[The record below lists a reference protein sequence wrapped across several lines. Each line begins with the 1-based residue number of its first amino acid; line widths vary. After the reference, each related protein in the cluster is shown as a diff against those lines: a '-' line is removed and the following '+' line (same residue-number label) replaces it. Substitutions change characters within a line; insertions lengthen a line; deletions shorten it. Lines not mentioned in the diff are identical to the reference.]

1 MAQFLLLL
9 QLLYDDYANSK
20 RLSLLWLRSEQWLAA
35 VPTILLA
42 GMYGAAAFSLLAV
55 GPAWLGF
62 LVFVVPAVGMALWA
76 FVRPV

>member
-9 QLLYDDYANSK
+9 LLLGDYANSK

-35 VPTILLA
+35 VPTMLLA

-62 LVFVVPAVGMALWA
+62 LVFVVPTVGMALWA
-76 FVRPV
+76 FVGPV